1 MIVRIANPSDCSNID
16 HYIAQTG
23 SSSLYHDYR
32 WSEVIEKSFG
42 HTCYYLLCEDD
53 DGSIGGILPLVHMKS
68 LMFGNQLVS
77 MPYFNYGGVCAD
89 NEAKRDRMIERAIAL
104 LEDLNGSHM
113 ELRQEDPLNNGF
125 PSKTSKVSMRLNL
138 PGSPDDLWKTFS
150 SKLRSQIKRPIKEG
164 MVARF
169 GRFEELDNFY
179 EVFSIC
185 MRNLGTPVYHER
197 FFRNILETFPV
208 NTWICSVY
216 HEGKAVASGF
226 LAGFKNRLEIPW
238 AATIKQYNP
247 LSPNM
252 LLYWA
257 SLEFACNKGF
267 AVFDF
272 GRSTR
277 GEGTYKF
284 KEQWGAVPSQ
294 LNWHYFVKNNGAIP
308 DITPGNPKYK
318 LAIELWKRLPV
329 RVTRILGP
337 PIVKNIP

>member
-1 MIVRIANPSDCSNID
+1 MNVRTANPSDCSKISN
-16 HYIAQTG
+16 YIGETG

-32 WSEVIEKSFG
+32 WGEVIEKTFG
-42 HTCYYLLCEDD
+42 NKCYYLLCERD
-53 DGSIGGILPLVHMKS
+53 DGSVVGVLPLVHLKS
-68 LMFGNQLVS
+68 FMFGNHLVS
-77 MPYFNYGGVCAD
+77 MPYFNYGGVSAD
-89 NEAKRDRMIERAIAL
+89 NETNRDQLIEQAIDL
-104 LEDLNGSHM
+104 LKDLKGSHM

-138 PGSPDDLWKTFS
+138 PGAPDELWKAFS

-169 GRFEELDNFY
+169 GKHEELDNFY
-179 EVFSIC
+179 KVFSVC
-185 MRNLGTPVYHER
+185 MRNLGTPVYHKQ
-197 FFRNILETFPV
+197 FFRNILEHFPR

-216 HEGKAVASGF
+216 HQGMPVASGF
-226 LAGFKNRLEIPW
+226 LAGFKDRLEIPW
-238 AATIKQYNP
+238 AATIKQYNR

-257 SLEFACNKGF
+257 SLEFACREGF

-284 KEQWGAVPSQ
+284 KEQWGAVPLQ
-294 LNWHYFVKNNGAIP
+294 LNWHYWVKNNGSIP
-308 DITPGNPKYK
+308 DITSGNPKYK

-329 RVTRILGP
+329 PVTRILGP

>member
-138 PGSPDDLWKTFS
+138 PGSPEDLWKTFS